1 MTLVFICLI
10 LYIFCRAFGTQN
22 DPSVDE
28 AKDKLISQFI
38 IQYAATTG
46 KVLTRRQAEDLIR
59 ITIEIEGPDLMRN
72 WNRELEYKDARERAV
87 RLCEAAERKMGR
99 KIT

>member
-1 MTLVFICLI
+1 
-10 LYIFCRAFGTQN
+10 
-22 DPSVDE
+22 
-28 AKDKLISQFI
+28 
-38 IQYAATTG
+38 
-46 KVLTRRQAEDLIR
+46 
-59 ITIEIEGPDLMRN
+59 MRN